1 VIERQQSTLPIDWP
15 FARAFIELLANP
27 ENDTLAFF
35 FMVSN
40 FVKKGAPAKDARDA
54 AHAAKRAASAAG
66 KSLNRANL
74 GISIYNTLPDV
85 PELLRAWGMSS
96 ESRMLVAE
104 KLKELAAGA
113 TVLDLALAMA
123 GTKELVKEGTGEGV
137 SVLTIHASKGR
148 EFDVVYLVGFE
159 DEIIPGRRSSV
170 DVEEERRLAYVAVT
184 RARNV
189 LVFSGAQSRVTPWG
203 AINQHSPSRF
213 VLEAVKGAAS

>member
-1 VIERQQSTLPIDWP
+1 
-15 FARAFIELLANP
+15 
-27 ENDTLAFF
+27 
-35 FMVSN
+35 
-40 FVKKGAPAKDARDA
+40 
-54 AHAAKRAASAAG
+54 
-66 KSLNRANL
+66 
-74 GISIYNTLPDV
+74 
-85 PELLRAWGMSS
+85 MSF
-96 ESRMLVAE
+96 ESRALIVE
-104 KLKELAAGA
+104 KMNEVFPGSA
-113 TVLDLALAMA
+113 TISHPGFSVLDLALAMA

-170 DVEEERRLAYVAVT
+170 DVEEERRLAYVAIT

-213 VLEAVKGAAS
+213 VLEAIKGVAP